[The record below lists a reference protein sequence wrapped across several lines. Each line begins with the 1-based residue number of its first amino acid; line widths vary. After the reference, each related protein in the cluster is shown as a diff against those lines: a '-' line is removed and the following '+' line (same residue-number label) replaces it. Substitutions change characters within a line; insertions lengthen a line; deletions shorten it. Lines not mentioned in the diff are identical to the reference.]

1 MSFFRKISV
10 LILGLALF
18 SQAAVAQIER
28 PGQKFNG
35 RAGMTGIGKE
45 ATLLVPPDD
54 KGAVPSGFKDYNDDS
69 LDQLN
74 QKMKEREWG
83 SEDTAWKAASDTDSS
98 QAYERYL
105 AIYPNGAHAAEATVR
120 LVSAKVNE
128 TLANAHNDL
137 PQVKQTR
144 TDEMSPTSTVIVEN
158 NTGYPLTVYC
168 SGTDNRTVIIPPD
181 KKAAITIKNGQY
193 KLAASVPPP
202 HIRPFAGQTSFSGGD
217 YEIGFWVVTV
227 SH

>member
-1 MSFFRKISV
+1 MSFVRKILV
-10 LILGLALF
+10 LAIGLVLFGSTAAL
-18 SQAAVAQIER
+18 AQIER

-45 ATLLVPPDD
+45 ATLLVPPDSR
-54 KGAVPSGFKDYNDDS
+54 GSVPSGYKDYQDDGLND
-69 LDQLN
+69 LN

-83 SEDTAWKAASDTDSS
+83 SEDTAWRQASDSDSS

-128 TLANAHNDL
+128 TLANAHNEL
-137 PQVKQTR
+137 PEIKQTSS
-144 TDEMSPTSTVIVEN
+144 DEFSPTSTVMVQN

-168 SGTDNRTVIIPPD
+168 SGTDNRTVVIPPD

-193 KLAASVPPP
+193 KLAATVPPS
-202 HIRPFAGQTSFSGGD
+202 HIRPYAGQTSFSGGE
-217 YEIGFWVVTV
+217 YEIGFWVVTI
-227 SH
+227 